1 MNDPRSAFPAAFGR
15 SAKVGRAVRFWRR
28 RRGLVPSELARR
40 AGLGEDQ
47 LAELEAG
54 LIDPGLDQLDAI
66 ARVLEIKL
74 VALFDEN
81 ER

>member
-1 MNDPRSAFPAAFGR
+1 MNDPCSALPAASGR

-28 RRGLVPSELARR
+28 RRGLLPSELARR
-40 AGLGEDQ
+40 ADLSEDQ

-54 LIDPGLDQLDAI
+54 LIDPGLDRLDAI
-66 ARVLEIKL
+66 ARVLNIKL